1 MGILGC
7 ALVHHTGSMI
17 RFRTSQLPELPSHD
31 RNILI
36 GLPNGRVVDGHF
48 RRHPDNPNVSGA
60 ELVRY
65 IKGVLP
71 FGANKPMMI
80 DATGTRWQLYEIDD
94 AVPVVTAAKV
104 STRRLREGTLTG
116 SDLAKLLKLA
126 DGETQ
131 TTKREIA
138 YGRLLRPP
146 GLRRLILSLMGTDCQ
161 VEGCSAVGGMRK
173 QWGDAAAGV
182 AIVQVHHIEAM
193 AQRVDHH
200 PNNLCVLCA
209 NHHAL
214 IHGYGPWDIGHAGHD
229 VVLTLEARSLRVVR
243 DLSFLTT

>member
-17 RFRTSQLPELPSHD
+17 RFRTSQLPDLPSHD
-31 RNILI
+31 RNVLL

-48 RRHPDNPNVSGA
+48 RRHPANPNVSGA
-60 ELVRY
+60 DLVRY

-71 FGANKPMMI
+71 FGVNKPMMI
-80 DATGTRWQLYEIDD
+80 DATGGRWQLYEIDD
-94 AVPVVTAAKV
+94 AVPLVTAAKV
-104 STRRLREGTLTG
+104 STQRLRNGTLTG
-116 SDLAKLLKLA
+116 TDLAKLLKLA

-131 TTKREIA
+131 TAKREVA
-138 YGRLLRPP
+138 YNRLLRPA

-161 VEGCSAVGGMRK
+161 VDGCAAASDMRK
-173 QWGDAAAGV
+173 QWGYAAAGI
-182 AIVQVHHIEAM
+182 AILQVHHIEAM

-214 IHGYGPWDIGHAGHD
+214 IHGHGPWEISHAGDD
-229 VVLTLEARSLRVVR
+229 VVLKRGARSTRVIR
-243 DLSFLTT
+243 DLSFLTS